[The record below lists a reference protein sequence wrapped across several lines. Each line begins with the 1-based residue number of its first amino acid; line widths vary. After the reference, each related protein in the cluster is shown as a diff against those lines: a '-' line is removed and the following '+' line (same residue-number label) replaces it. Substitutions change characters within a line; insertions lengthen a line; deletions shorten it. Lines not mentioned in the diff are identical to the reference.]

1 MKKKLLKIKKK
12 QTGSGFFD
20 NLKNIIN
27 DKIGTDVSILNLITN
42 YENNYANSREIVN
55 IVNKLIDNYPNS
67 YNKNEK
73 KIELYNIL
81 HKINKI
87 NKKIYYSNEH
97 NLVKSN
103 KYLILSYDMFN
114 DKKTPIIQ
122 QDIIY
127 PVIFNELININKNIN
142 YNIIREIETSQQLNI
157 YHNNYNIKN
166 GYTYN
171 KQKFVYNIIYFI
183 EYYNNKNSSQ
193 QFINQTNIESSK
205 TDTQNPISTTHT
217 LPKPLNN
224 TYKEDSSKFDINN
237 NPTNITQGLIEDP
250 KIQGT
255 NVQGTNV
262 QGTNAQET
270 NVQGTNVQGT
280 NAQETNVQGTNLEGT
295 NVQGTNAQATNVQGT
310 NVQDSIYSQN
320 SIKLSDINLQQD
332 SNSNKTPEVS
342 TNSSNNYRKSC
353 NLDYRISKYNK
364 VNRFNNINNSSIY
377 YILKKISIL
386 NLNKYLYEYSNR
398 IKQLDADL
406 KQQFL
411 QDVTTIERKI
421 YKINKNHNTYNNFDV
436 LYSILNSDQVYIY
449 KKIILHNSII
459 TNNNTK
465 KTAINNENNIT
476 INDDNIMGT
485 DSAYGTNYIIDIDN
499 ANGILKKIKTLKYNK
514 IDLNDIYELENLNYF
529 RNYLKNKVTQNLPFN
544 YFNGINS
551 INSKPNYLLTINEKY
566 DNDLKNFILEELI
579 YSKNDSEYKYNLF
592 LNSFDNII
600 ISLISYWNIAKI
612 NHSDMHAGNVLFK
625 KCNATNAYFHYNIYG
640 KNIYIKNYGYLWTI
654 WDYGLQNNFSDVIKI
669 NGTRYEYITNSHNDI
684 LRIIILYKMY
694 IEKFYIKN
702 IVCTVFYNNKLNYKY
717 SYLFESLLIYMIN
730 SKKIKNDFNNKL
742 QIILQLIH
750 NFDECNIK
758 KIFDKFIKKNTVI
771 VDENKEDFFNILKD
785 KYTNP
790 EKSFKNNTER
800 FKFLNYCNNS
810 ETRLTSSIKI
820 MDENISDSGGKKGLR
835 YRKKNNI
842 VNNCN
847 ISIENEIFDFTLVKY
862 LEKVYDDYSNKD
874 RAYSIALE
882 NRGKELYNNIFN
894 KREEFKKLFNNK
906 CKINIENINKKIINE
921 YSYLQRIIN
930 YISTKIKLYQ
940 PFYKII
946 PSVYDYRN
954 FEHLLSLY
962 ASEIFLNKEN
972 IKPHLIENKT
982 PYLIGNGELGKYWLR
997 IDVAIHKNKISQ
1009 SNILPKNKELD
1020 NIIENNIT
1028 DLVIKND
1035 NNTFEIKN
1043 KYIFINSYYKYNDI
1057 QYYVPYIE
1065 TYQKIKEL
1073 VKLTSGGN
1081 KK

>member
-1 MKKKLLKIKKK
+1 MKKKILKIKKK

-27 DKIGTDVSILNLITN
+27 DKIGTEVSILNLITN

-262 QGTNAQET
+262 QGTNVQGT
-270 NVQGTNVQGT
+270 NVQETNVQGT
-280 NAQETNVQGTNLEGT
+280 NAQETNVQGTSK
-295 NVQGTNAQATNVQGT
+295 
-310 NVQDSIYSQN
+310 QDSIYSQN

-342 TNSSNNYRKSC
+342 TNASNNYRKSC

-364 VNRFNNINNSSIY
+364 LNRFNNINNSSIY

-436 LYSILNSDQVYIY
+436 LYSILNSDEVYIY

-465 KTAINNENNIT
+465 KTAINNENNIN
-476 INDDNIMGT
+476 INDYNIMGT

-612 NHSDMHAGNVLFK
+612 NHSDM
-625 KCNATNAYFHYNIYG
+625 
-640 KNIYIKNYGYLWTI
+640 
-654 WDYGLQNNFSDVIKI
+654 
-669 NGTRYEYITNSHNDI
+669 
-684 LRIIILYKMY
+684 
-694 IEKFYIKN
+694 
-702 IVCTVFYNNKLNYKY
+702 
-717 SYLFESLLIYMIN
+717 
-730 SKKIKNDFNNKL
+730 
-742 QIILQLIH
+742 
-750 NFDECNIK
+750 
-758 KIFDKFIKKNTVI
+758 
-771 VDENKEDFFNILKD
+771 
-785 KYTNP
+785 
-790 EKSFKNNTER
+790 
-800 FKFLNYCNNS
+800 
-810 ETRLTSSIKI
+810 
-820 MDENISDSGGKKGLR
+820 
-835 YRKKNNI
+835 
-842 VNNCN
+842 
-847 ISIENEIFDFTLVKY
+847 
-862 LEKVYDDYSNKD
+862 
-874 RAYSIALE
+874 
-882 NRGKELYNNIFN
+882 
-894 KREEFKKLFNNK
+894 
-906 CKINIENINKKIINE
+906 
-921 YSYLQRIIN
+921 
-930 YISTKIKLYQ
+930 
-940 PFYKII
+940 
-946 PSVYDYRN
+946 
-954 FEHLLSLY
+954 
-962 ASEIFLNKEN
+962 
-972 IKPHLIENKT
+972 
-982 PYLIGNGELGKYWLR
+982 
-997 IDVAIHKNKISQ
+997 
-1009 SNILPKNKELD
+1009 
-1020 NIIENNIT
+1020 
-1028 DLVIKND
+1028 
-1035 NNTFEIKN
+1035 
-1043 KYIFINSYYKYNDI
+1043 
-1057 QYYVPYIE
+1057 
-1065 TYQKIKEL
+1065 
-1073 VKLTSGGN
+1073 
-1081 KK
+1081 